1 MLDRIED
8 LAREAGAADP
18 RMLTHQIGL
27 LMDGAIVVAM
37 ITRDPDTA
45 LLAGNT
51 AQQLMSA
58 ALPAPRQSARR

>member
-1 MLDRIED
+1 
-8 LAREAGAADP
+8 
-18 RMLTHQIGL
+18 MLTHQIGL